1 MNNQLRAAAANA
13 RLNYGSQEAQRAQQA
28 YQWDADTYAKGHAA
42 RQQGMQMGLY
52 NIQNALEQYF
62 ANEFKRKQFDRNM
75 NLYEQDLALER
86 NKINKM
92 YGIRV

>member
-1 MNNQLRAAAANA
+1 
-13 RLNYGSQEAQRAQQA
+13 
-28 YQWDADTYAKGHAA
+28 
-42 RQQGMQMGLY
+42 MGLY